1 MGVMAEDGRK
11 QAAEGIERLRD
22 TLEAV
27 AMQILADVPAVR
39 RARLLAAIVDARSVT
54 SAWVDNFNE
63 SDVSQA
69 MQLVA
74 SGADE
79 TDVQGQFEFLRR
91 SDLTDTPRKVWKFVL
106 LVLEGSSSAPEG
118 A

>member
-11 QAAEGIERLRD
+11 EAAEGIEKLRD
-22 TLEAV
+22 TLEAA
-27 AMQILADVPAVR
+27 AMQILADVPAER
-39 RARLLAAIVDARSVT
+39 KARLLGAIVDARSVA

-63 SDVSQA
+63 ADVNQA
-69 MQLVA
+69 MKLVA

-79 TDVQGQFEFLRR
+79 TDVQGQLEFLRR
-91 SDLTDTPRKVWKFVL
+91 SDLADTPRKVWKFVL
-106 LVLEGSSSAPEG
+106 LVLEGSSSAPQG